1 MPRLSG
7 RSRRGCFPFLP
18 RCLAAVPR
26 REAPVPDAS
35 PGAGSGGAGRHG
47 ALAGRVPRVSAL
59 VFCASLAAALLG
71 AGGSAEA
78 QEVLVT
84 NYNSASSSA
93 VRLGTASGATDALQ
107 LFTTGTNSGGYT
119 LTSITFELVPQ
130 ASNTAVPTVKLYNVT
145 VAGASVTLGTAVA
158 TLTTSATA
166 VLLAA
171 AETYTAPANTT
182 LDTSTTYGIFAEG
195 GGDALFWAISTT
207 GDEDGT
213 PAVGWSIGDNMAT
226 RAHDATGVFTVGSDG
241 PGQIQVNGTVKTGT
255 NTPATGAPTI
265 TGTPTVGETLTA
277 DTTAIV
283 DADGLTN
290 VSYTYQWIRTAAGV
304 ETNIAS
310 ATASTYTLVTDDL
323 GTTIKVKVSFTD
335 DASNAETL
343 TSVATAVVAA
353 APDTT
358 PPTLTSATVLGSGG
372 AIEFQFSENVQRL
385 SPPRASAFTATAD
398 GSAVTTSSPRGIAG
412 VHDVIRITISPAIL
426 QGQAVVVTY
435 TDPTASNDRNA
446 IQDTAG
452 NDAATFT
459 TGMNGVPAVT
469 NNSTVNTPATGAP
482 AITGMAQVGQTLTA
496 GTTAIMDANG
506 LTTPGYTYQ
515 WIRTAAGVDTNIS
528 GATASAYTLVA
539 ADQGTTIKVTVSFTD
554 DASNAETLT
563 SAATAAVSANNPP
576 TSSNKNLALNEDTEL
591 NFFASDF
598 TFTDA
603 DGDSLSSV
611 KILSLPA
618 TDKGTLTFSGMAL
631 TSGDLPQTVP
641 VAQFNSLKYV
651 PPANENGGEIPFTSF
666 TFRVN
671 DGTDDSAATYTLSL
685 TVYRVNDAATGQPGI
700 TGTAQVGQTL
710 AATAGTI
717 ADVDG
722 LPDPFLTDTN
732 TSFQWVRVTS
742 GTDADISGARDS
754 TYTLVADDEGKKIKV
769 KVSFMDTE
777 ATTNQTEGPLT
788 SAATATVSASTNT
801 AATGAPTITGTAQV
815 GQTLTA
821 VTTAIMDDDGL
832 TTPGYTYQWIR
843 VATDNTETNISTAT
857 ASTYTLVTEDLG
869 TTIKVKVSF
878 TDDAS
883 NAETLTSVA
892 TAVVA
897 AAPDTTPPTL
907 TSATVTGGGEHIE
920 FQFSEN
926 IPLLNQPPGSAFTV
940 TADGIAVTTPD
951 SPTWAHPSTPDLLR
965 LRVSPVIIFQGQAVV
980 VTYTD
985 PTAGDDANAIQ
996 DTAGNDAATFTTGM
1010 NGVPAVTNNSIVT
1023 NTPATG
1029 APTITGT
1036 AQVGQTLTAGTTAI
1050 MDANGLTSVSYTYQW
1065 IRTATGVDT
1074 NISGAT
1080 ASTYTLVAAD
1090 LGTTIKVRVSFTD
1103 DLNNAETLT
1112 SAATATVSAST
1123 NTPATG
1129 APTITGTAQVGQ
1141 TLTAA
1146 TTAIMDADGLT
1157 SVSYTYQWI
1166 GVATDSTETNIAS
1179 ATASTYTLVTDDLG
1193 TTIKVKVSFTD
1204 DANNPETL
1212 TSAATA
1218 VVSAAPNTLPSASDG
1233 TVTTNEDTARTF
1245 AAADFNFL
1253 DTDPGDTLESV
1264 EIITLPASGTG
1275 TLALSGT
1282 PVTAGQEIAEADI
1295 GTLTYTPPAN
1305 ANGTGYASFTF
1316 KVSDGTAESAADYTM
1331 TITVTAVN
1339 DAPTVATAI
1348 PDQPATAGTAFSY
1361 AFPANTFSD
1370 ADIGDTLTYA
1380 ATKADGATLPAWL
1393 SFAAGTRTFSG
1404 TPQAADVGTVAVKV
1418 TASDGNG
1425 GSVSD
1430 TFDITVSAAGDTTPP
1445 TLTSATVFEGG
1456 VFINLQFSENMLQSN
1471 LPSTTTF
1478 TVTAAGSAVTVYN
1491 VLLAVAPAPLNAFWI
1506 LVRPTIHQGQVV
1518 VVTYTDPTAGN
1529 DAYAIQNTAGN
1540 DAATFTTGMDG
1551 VPAVTNNSITNTLAT
1566 GAPTITGTAQVGQT
1580 LTADTTA
1587 IMDADGLTNVSYTYQ
1602 WIRVATDNTET
1613 NIASATAST
1622 YTLVAADQGT
1632 TIKVTVSFT
1641 DDANN
1646 PETLTSAATAAVSAA
1661 PNTPATGAPTIT
1673 GTAQVGQTLTAGTTA
1688 IMDAEG
1694 LTSVSYTYQWIRVA
1708 TDNTETNISSAAA
1721 STYTLVAADQGTT
1734 VKVTVSFTDDASNAE
1749 TLTSAATA
1757 AVSAAP
1763 NTPATG
1769 APTITG
1775 TAQVGQTLT
1784 AGTTA
1789 IMDADGL
1796 TSVSYTYQWIR
1807 VDGGTETNISS
1818 AAASTYTLVAADQGT
1833 TIKVTVSFTDDA
1845 SNAETLT
1852 SAATAAVSAAPNT
1865 PATGAPTITG
1875 TAQVGQTLTADTTA
1889 IVDADGLTNVSYTYQ
1904 WIRVDGGTETN
1915 IASAT
1920 ASTYTLVAA
1929 DQGTTI
1935 KVTVS
1940 FTDDL
1945 VVAGVVGEAHRHL
1958 DRRALVGRH
1967 QGVGARRRPGD
1978 VRLSVV
1984 AVATRIHWYV

>member
-1 MPRLSG
+1 M
-7 RSRRGCFPFLP
+7 
-18 RCLAAVPR
+18 AA
-26 REAPVPDAS
+26 
-35 PGAGSGGAGRHG
+35 
-47 ALAGRVPRVSAL
+47 
-59 VFCASLAAALLG
+59 
-71 AGGSAEA
+71 
-78 QEVLVT
+78 
-84 NYNSASSSA
+84 
-93 VRLGTASGATDALQ
+93 
-107 LFTTGTNSGGYT
+107 
-119 LTSITFELVPQ
+119 
-130 ASNTAVPTVKLYNVT
+130 
-145 VAGASVTLGTAVA
+145 
-158 TLTTSATA
+158 
-166 VLLAA
+166 
-171 AETYTAPANTT
+171 
-182 LDTSTTYGIFAEG
+182 
-195 GGDALFWAISTT
+195 
-207 GDEDGT
+207 
-213 PAVGWSIGDNMAT
+213 
-226 RAHDATGVFTVGSDG
+226 
-241 PGQIQVNGTVKTGT
+241 
-255 NTPATGAPTI
+255 
-265 TGTPTVGETLTA
+265 
-277 DTTAIV
+277 
-283 DADGLTN
+283 
-290 VSYTYQWIRTAAGV
+290 
-304 ETNIAS
+304 
-310 ATASTYTLVTDDL
+310 DL
-323 GTTIKVKVSFTD
+323 GTTV
-335 DASNAETL
+335 
-343 TSVATAVVAA
+343 
-353 APDTT
+353 
-358 PPTLTSATVLGSGG
+358 
-372 AIEFQFSENVQRL
+372 
-385 SPPRASAFTATAD
+385 
-398 GSAVTTSSPRGIAG
+398 
-412 VHDVIRITISPAIL
+412 
-426 QGQAVVVTY
+426 
-435 TDPTASNDRNA
+435 
-446 IQDTAG
+446 
-452 NDAATFT
+452 
-459 TGMNGVPAVT
+459 
-469 NNSTVNTPATGAP
+469 
-482 AITGMAQVGQTLTA
+482 
-496 GTTAIMDANG
+496 
-506 LTTPGYTYQ
+506 
-515 WIRTAAGVDTNIS
+515 
-528 GATASAYTLVA
+528 
-539 ADQGTTIKVTVSFTD
+539 KVTVSFTD

-576 TSSNKNLALNEDTEL
+576 TSSNKSLALNEDTEFTFL
-591 NFFASDF
+591 ASDF
-598 TFTDA
+598 PFTDA
-603 DGDSLSSV
+603 DGNSLSSV

-641 VAQFNSLKYV
+641 AAQFNSLKYV
-651 PPANENGGEIPFTSF
+651 PPANGNGGNTPFTSF

-801 AATGAPTITGTAQV
+801 PATGAPTITGTAQV

-821 VTTAIMDDDGL
+821 GTTAIVDADGL
-832 TTPGYTYQWIR
+832 TSVSYTYQWIR

-857 ASTYTLVTEDLG
+857 ASTYTLVAADQG
-869 TTIKVKVSF
+869 TTIKVTVSF
-878 TDDAS
+878 TDDA
-883 NAETLTSVA
+883 NNPETLTSVV

-907 TSATVTGGGEHIE
+907 TSATVIGAGGHIE

-940 TADGIAVTTPD
+940 TADGIAVTTPN
-951 SPTWAHPSTPDLLR
+951 SPTWPHPSTPDLLR
-965 LRVSPVIIFQGQAVV
+965 LGVSPVIFQGQAVV

-1090 LGTTIKVRVSFTD
+1090 QGTTIKVTVSFTD
-1103 DLNNAETLT
+1103 DASNPETLT
-1112 SAATATVSAST
+1112 SAATATVSAAA
-1123 NTPATG
+1123 NTLATG

-1141 TLTAA
+1141 TLTAG

-1166 GVATDSTETNIAS
+1166 RVATDNTETNISS
-1179 ATASTYTLVTDDLG
+1179 AAASTYMLVAADQG
-1193 TTIKVKVSFTD
+1193 TTIKVTVSFTD
-1204 DANNPETL
+1204 DASNPETL

-1218 VVSAAPNTLPSASDG
+1218 AVSAAPNTLPSASDG

-1478 TVTAAGSAVTVYN
+1478 TVTAAGSAVTVYK

-1566 GAPTITGTAQVGQT
+1566 GT
-1580 LTADTTA
+1580 
-1587 IMDADGLTNVSYTYQ
+1587 
-1602 WIRVATDNTET
+1602 
-1613 NIASATAST
+1613 
-1622 YTLVAADQGT
+1622 
-1632 TIKVTVSFT
+1632 
-1641 DDANN
+1641 
-1646 PETLTSAATAAVSAA
+1646 
-1661 PNTPATGAPTIT
+1661 PTIT

-1708 TDNTETNISSAAA
+1708 TDTETNIASATA
-1721 STYTLVAADQGTT
+1721 STYTLVAADQG
-1734 VKVTVSFTDDASNAE
+1734 K
-1749 TLTSAATA
+1749 
-1757 AVSAAP
+1757 
-1763 NTPATG
+1763 
-1769 APTITG
+1769 
-1775 TAQVGQTLT
+1775 
-1784 AGTTA
+1784 
-1789 IMDADGL
+1789 
-1796 TSVSYTYQWIR
+1796 
-1807 VDGGTETNISS
+1807 
-1818 AAASTYTLVAADQGT
+1818 

-1845 SNAETLT
+1845 SNDETLT

-1904 WIRVDGGTETN
+1904 WIRVATDNTETN

-1920 ASTYTLVAA
+1920 ASTYTLVTDDQGTTIKVKVSFTDDASNAETLTSVATAAVAAAPDTTPPTLTSATVTGGGEHIQFQFSENVQRLRPPRASAFTATADGSAVTISSPRGIAVMHDVIQITISPAILQGQAVVVTYTDPTASNDRNAIQDTAGNDAATFTTGMNGVPAVTNNSIVTNTPATGAPAITGMAQVGQTLTAATTAIMDADGLTSVSYTYQWIRVATDSTETNIASATASTYTLVTADQGTTIKVTVSFTDDASNAETLTSVATAAVAAAPDTTPPTLTSATVTGGGEHIEFQFSENVQRLRPPRAPAFTATADGSAVTISSPRGIAVMHDVIQITISPAILQGQAVVVTYTDPTASNDRNAIQDTAGNDAATFTTGMNGVPAVTNNSIVTNTPATGAPAITGMAQVGQTLTAGTTAIMDANGLTTPGYTYQWIRTAAGVDTNISGATASAYTLVAA

-1940 FTDDL
+1940 FTDDASNAETL
-1945 VVAGVVGEAHRHL
+1945 TSAATAAVSAAPNTLPSASDGTVTTNE
-1958 DRRALVGRH
+1958 DT
-1967 QGVGARRRPGD
+1967 ARTFAATNSISRTPM
-1978 VRLSVV
+1978 
-1984 AVATRIHWYV
+1984 ATRYRNVRIVTLPASGTGTLALSDTPVTANQVVRRQT